1 MYIISKLERQNVKVT
16 EIPKWGSYLRKT
28 WENRFAASMEL
39 PERDAILV
47 SHFLWHLFSYGMKP
61 CFTGGQADQAFSEQP
76 KRDCFLFYQHTYDAY
91 ILEHAEQLIAADL
104 KGEED
109 VYITD
114 KHMTWTYAV
123 THESAYGPYFAIQ
136 LDEKEHEPI

>member
-76 KRDCFLFYQHTYDAY
+76 KRDCFLFYQHTDDAY

-109 VYITD
+109 AYITD